1 MKNQVWQKTI
11 DENGN
16 EKMIL
21 IEEYES
27 ALIIEEQ
34 PTVEVLQQKIEE
46 LQTQITEVQEQLIS
60 IQNNNENIIF

>member
-27 ALIIEEQ
+27 TLIIEDQ

-46 LQTQITEVQEQLIS
+46 LQTQITDVQQQLNDLTNS
-60 IQNNNENIIF
+60 GG